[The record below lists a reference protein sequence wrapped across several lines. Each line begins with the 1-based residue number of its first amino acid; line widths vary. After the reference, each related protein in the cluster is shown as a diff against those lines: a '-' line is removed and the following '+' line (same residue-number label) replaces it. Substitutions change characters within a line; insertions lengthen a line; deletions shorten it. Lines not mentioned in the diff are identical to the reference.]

1 MPCRGGGP
9 ARCHLF
15 PGGGEGTGHRR
26 QAALRAR
33 PEVWGIVGSMERN
46 EIIPRARGL
55 RGGLGGGRCGEWASG
70 GAVWGSFSGKLA
82 LAGWPPHLN
91 YSALRPPLKKKYIC
105 VSEPV
110 FMFVNFSHSWKS
122 LQYYVILET
131 MCIFWPRV
139 RRIHSGVRN
148 SGMIA
153 PC

>member
-1 MPCRGGGP
+1 MAAHYDNQKVALLLLEKGASPHATAKVSARLRERLAAGGGP

-70 GAVWGSFSGKLA
+70 GAV
-82 LAGWPPHLN
+82 
-91 YSALRPPLKKKYIC
+91 
-105 VSEPV
+105 
-110 FMFVNFSHSWKS
+110 
-122 LQYYVILET
+122 
-131 MCIFWPRV
+131 
-139 RRIHSGVRN
+139 
-148 SGMIA
+148 
-153 PC
+153 